1 MQERQ
6 HVTAKRPSPPH
17 STTGDAVSRAIEL
30 AVASRGA
37 KAEGLIPALVA
48 VLKRAAPRA
57 EEVDAALTATLEP
70 QLIAAAQSDR
80 EGIVAVLSGLIAVR
94 LIDRR
99 SSDAGQQKGKRLSP
113 ELLFGI
119 TEKLASD
126 LVGDNAYL
134 QQLAQWLVAGAQAW
148 SVELGRL
155 DEQHLAEQV
164 LRLVAVYGAESVGT
178 VVNLLESPAPID
190 DDLETL
196 IGRSRRSEAAPPATG
211 AAEDMLVVLS
221 SAHFQSLREA
231 LYKNNFRRVAGSP
244 WPTAPLERDG
254 AKSYA
259 QLRPAAMDLEPLLAP
274 RAIEAWATT
283 MWRQQSELS
292 DLDADALDALC
303 AIYLSQARG
312 PNDTAIADVDE
323 ILAMRGLKPKRGGT
337 GRRGGYEAEQRAD
350 MLRALSHI
358 QNVWINVAEVMVYER
373 ENRSRQTRG
382 PVTKTLQSRPFIITD
397 RMGQIRLDGYL
408 EVERFIFR
416 PGKAFAAFLFG
427 SGQETGVLF
436 KKALQYDP
444 FRRKWEKRLTRY
456 MSWHWRGASLSG
468 EFTPTYRV
476 QTLLAVVGEP
486 LNERYPSKT
495 RARLEQALDQLANDR
510 VLLRWSYKDWNA
522 GAAAARGWI
531 AAWLDAEVTIE
542 MPPSIRDYY
551 ARVRDHDGLHAVE
564 PRPTNDAA
572 DLASR
577 FKRLRKA
584 LGLSQQQ
591 AAVRLGIQQGHVS
604 KIERG
609 KAAPSPQLRR
619 AIEAWLMEVA

>member
-1 MQERQ
+1 MDERQ
-6 HVTAKRPSPPH
+6 QSAIESAAA
-17 STTGDAVSRAIEL
+17 SAVSRAIGL
-30 AVASRGA
+30 ATQSRGLVP
-37 KAEGLIPALVA
+37 ETLIPSLVSALKQIA
-48 VLKRAAPRA
+48 LRATNG
-57 EEVDAALTATLEP
+57 DASHPADIEPPLTE
-70 QLIAAAQSDR
+70 AARSDR

-99 SSDAGQQKGKRLSP
+99 STSAVDREEKKLSP
-113 ELLFGI
+113 DLLLGI
-119 TEKLASD
+119 TDKLARD

-134 QQLAQWLVAGAQAW
+134 QQLGRWLAAGAQAW
-148 SVELGRL
+148 SIELGPL
-155 DEQHLAEQV
+155 DDQGLAQHV
-164 LRLVAVYGAESVGT
+164 LRLVAVHGTEAVGA
-178 VVNLLESPAPID
+178 VVDLLAAPSAAD
-190 DDLETL
+190 DDLERL
-196 IGRSRRSEAAPPATG
+196 IGRTRQAG
-211 AAEDMLVVLS
+211 AARPAGGGTEDMLVVLS
-221 SAHFQSLREA
+221 SAHFQGLREA
-231 LYKNNFRRVAGSP
+231 LYKNSFRRVAGSP
-244 WPTAPLERDG
+244 WPTAPLERGG

-274 RAIEAWATT
+274 KAIEAWATT

-303 AIYLSQARG
+303 ALYLSQARG

-323 ILAMRGLKPKRGGT
+323 ILAMRGLKPKRGGA
-337 GRRGGYEAEQRAD
+337 GRRGGYEVEQRAD

-373 ENRSRQTRG
+373 EGQGRHPRV

-468 EFTPTYRV
+468 EFTPAYRV
-476 QTLLAVVGEP
+476 QTLLDVVGEA

-495 RARLEQALDQLANDR
+495 RARLEQALDQLTSDR
-510 VLLRWSYKDWNA
+510 VMVRWSYKDWDA
-522 GAAAARGWI
+522 KSIAQRAWI
-531 AAWLDAEVTIE
+531 GSWLEAEIVVE
-542 MPPSIRDYY
+542 MPPGIQSYY
-551 ARVRDHDGLHAVE
+551 AQARHVNAYQASAPKGHDDLV
-564 PRPTNDAA
+564 

-577 FKRLRKA
+577 FRRLRKT

-591 AAVRLGIQQGHVS
+591 AAVRLGIQQGYIS

-609 KAAPSPQLRR
+609 KALPSPQLRR
-619 AIEAWLMEVA
+619 AIEAWLLELV